1 MDFFSATTFGFMAP
15 KGFTKNPESLDSLR
29 RMFAGTGS
37 DTLLLPVAALQ
48 DHAYSTKID
57 WTTDDVMRRPR
68 VRRGRAGAGQEGHP
82 QGHGQLPGRLLA
94 RLHQFL

>member
-37 DTLLLPVAALQ
+37 DTLLLPVAACRTTPIPPR
-48 DHAYSTKID
+48 STGPR
-57 WTTDDVMRRPR
+57 TTS
-68 VRRGRAGAGQEGHP
+68 
-82 QGHGQLPGRLLA
+82 
-94 RLHQFL
+94 